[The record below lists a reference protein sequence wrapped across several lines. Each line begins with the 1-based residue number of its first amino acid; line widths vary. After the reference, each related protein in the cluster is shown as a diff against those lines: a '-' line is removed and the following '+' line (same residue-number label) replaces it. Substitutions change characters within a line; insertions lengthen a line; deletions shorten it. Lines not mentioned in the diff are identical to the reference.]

1 MLNNNQKFGE
11 KSESIASDYLSKKMG
26 YKILQKNYRTK
37 IGEIDIIAKDGNT
50 IVFIEV
56 KARRSLFYGSSKYA
70 VTFGKQ
76 KKISMVAL
84 YYLKTKKLS
93 NAKARF
99 DVVAINFS
107 RKVPE
112 IEIIK
117 NAFDLAYG

>member
-11 KSESIASDYLSKKMG
+11 KSESIASDYLAKKMG

-117 NAFDLAYG
+117 NAFELAYG

>member
-1 MLNNNQKFGE
+1 MLNNNQKFGK
-11 KSESIASDYLSKKMG
+11 KSESIASGYLEKKMG
-26 YKILQKNYRTK
+26 YKILEKNYRTK
-37 IGEIDIIAKDGNT
+37 IGEIDIIAKDGNS

-56 KARRSLFYGSSKYA
+56 KARRTLFYGSSRYA

-93 NAKARF
+93 NLKARF
-99 DVVAINFS
+99 DVVTINYS
-107 RKVPE
+107 KQVPE

-117 NAFDLAYG
+117 NAFELAYG

>member
-11 KSESIASDYLSKKMG
+11 KSESIASGYLEKKMG
-26 YKILQKNYRTK
+26 YKILEKNYRTK
-37 IGEIDIIAKDGNT
+37 AGEIDIIAKDGNT

-56 KARRSLFYGSSKYA
+56 KARRSLHYGSSRNA
-70 VTFGKQ
+70 VTFDKQ
-76 KKISMVAL
+76 KKISMLAL

-107 RKVPE
+107 KKVTE
-112 IEIIK
+112 IEVIK